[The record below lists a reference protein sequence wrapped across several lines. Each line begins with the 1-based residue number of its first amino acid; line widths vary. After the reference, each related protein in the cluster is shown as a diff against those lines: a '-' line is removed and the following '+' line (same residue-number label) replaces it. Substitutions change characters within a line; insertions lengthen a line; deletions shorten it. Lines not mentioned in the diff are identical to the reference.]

1 VQNSSEKK
9 KFSENYVKFRFT
21 FIEKDELQLPQCVI
35 CMKVLSNDSL
45 ERHLKQEHPTLV
57 LKMKEFFSSKA
68 ESLKRMRLDKSGS
81 YHTEE
86 ILYSQSLT
94 AGNTSEDIFNS
105 ISNFVEKNDLEWKK
119 LIVVCTDGAPVMI
132 GTLPSLALRI
142 LVPFSSTYLCET
154 GFSALV
160 LIKTKRRNRLD
171 VDSVL
176 MIALAKVEPRI
187 NQQNMQSQ
195 VPTLILFKL
204 FDKKHLFVHLNF

>member
-1 VQNSSEKK
+1 MKSISVSN
-9 KFSENYVKFRFT
+9 NTVKRR
-21 FIEKDELQLPQCVI
+21 IEDIAADIKSQICDDSTDIVNCAQLIVYARYIGRDIIQ
-35 CMKVLSNDSL
+35 
-45 ERHLKQEHPTLV
+45 
-57 LKMKEFFSSKA
+57 
-68 ESLKRMRLDKSGS
+68 
-81 YHTEE
+81 EE